1 MFTFMV
7 AKVRPVGQWW
17 PLVMFCS
24 WIKTESNKGSICCL
38 FLFWTAL

>member
-7 AKVRPVGQWW
+7 AKVRPVGKWW
-17 PLVMFCS
+17 PLVMFYG

-38 FLFWTAL
+38 FLFWTAI